1 MVEQVELEALE
12 PLVPMASLEL
22 LPGNPG
28 PMDRLAEPGEWAEVV
43 ATAEQFQAMAA
54 PEELVARL
62 EGRAM
67 AAMEQRETR
76 PRRMEG
82 TEETEAMWEWPAW
95 AEREAMERSP
105 GRMEPMAQP
114 QPPAATAAMAGP
126 DFPQ

>member
-1 MVEQVELEALE
+1 MEARWAMAEQVELEALE

-82 TEETEAMWEWPAW
+82 TEETEAM
-95 AEREAMERSP
+95 
-105 GRMEPMAQP
+105 
-114 QPPAATAAMAGP
+114 
-126 DFPQ
+126 